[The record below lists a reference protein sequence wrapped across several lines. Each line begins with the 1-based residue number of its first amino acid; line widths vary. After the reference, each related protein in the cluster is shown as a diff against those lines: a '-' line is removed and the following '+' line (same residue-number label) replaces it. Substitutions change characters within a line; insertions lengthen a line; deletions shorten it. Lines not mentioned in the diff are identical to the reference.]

1 MSYKNKGVCLECGNG
16 ISKGETSCLCPSCF
30 GIEKAYQGTTFE
42 DRPPCRFPL
51 CSGNEGSGCWPH
63 CDPLAEPPAL
73 DVKLRNPKGVAARN
87 KVSAS
92 LVPEIAIIELAQ
104 AFRNG
109 SLKYG
114 PFNWRK
120 EEIATSVYLDAIERH
135 LMLYRAGQDVASD
148 SALSHL
154 THIMSSCAIL
164 IDAELQGSL
173 IDDREKWADPDL
185 LESVLDDYRV
195 LNET

>member
-1 MSYKNKGVCLECGNG
+1 MSFKNKGVCLECGNS
-16 ISKGETSCLCPSCF
+16 ISKGEPSCLCVPCF
-30 GIEKAYQGTTFE
+30 NIERSYKAA
-42 DRPPCRFPL
+42 PPMALVSP
-51 CSGNEGSGCWPH
+51 
-63 CDPLAEPPAL
+63 EPIPL

-87 KVSAS
+87 KVSSS
-92 LVPEIAIIELAQ
+92 LVPEIALVELAQ

-109 SLKYG
+109 ALKYG

-135 LMLYRAGQDVASD
+135 MLLYRAGQDNASD
-148 SALSHL
+148 SGLSHL
-154 THIMSSCAIL
+154 THIMSSCALL

-173 IDDREKWADPDL
+173 IDDREKWADASL
-185 LESVLDDYRV
+185 LENVIERYRV